1 MDVRCLTEH
10 VKQQQIQQGT
20 NQGNSLRS
28 RQTMMV
34 PYATSSEYHWQTP
47 STSHITVIHCNKAV
61 CYQPSIL

>member
-34 PYATSSEYHWQTP
+34 PYATSSEYH
-47 STSHITVIHCNKAV
+47 
-61 CYQPSIL
+61 